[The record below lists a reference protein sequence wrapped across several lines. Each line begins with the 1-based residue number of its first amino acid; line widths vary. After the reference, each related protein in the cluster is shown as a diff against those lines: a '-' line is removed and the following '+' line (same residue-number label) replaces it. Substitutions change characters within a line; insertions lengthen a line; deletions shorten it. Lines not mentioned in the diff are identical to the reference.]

1 MDLVMSGGFADIV
14 RKVFENG
21 EPIALTEIYEII
33 SKDPD
38 VKVEP
43 VNLKHRVRSAIYS
56 LQQSKEVVRVG
67 GTMYKKADKKK
78 VNN

>member
-1 MDLVMSGGFADIV
+1 MSGSFSDIV

-21 EPIALTEIYEII
+21 EPIALTKIYEII
-33 SKDPD
+33 SKNPD

-43 VNLKHRVRSAIYS
+43 ANLKHRVRSAIYS

-67 GTMYKKADKKK
+67 GTMYKKAEKKK
-78 VNN
+78 TQ